1 MSFYKIITEDIINS
15 SISWQ
20 FSQPSDIL
28 RKMYEIVRFC
38 GKVEEYLHS
47 LGWKTVSPIKRS
59 LFIGDDDR
67 NLPQSFGTT
76 FSQREASPV
85 VMPIA
90 SVLDLPDAC
99 PGRCSTQKPPAP
111 FWTPGAD
118 WFEVLP
124 FRSASGTTSPPA
136 EPGWKGRWD

>member
-1 MSFYKIITEDIINS
+1 MSFYKIITEDIINF

-28 RKMYEIVRFC
+28 RKVYEIVRFC

-67 NLPQSFGTT
+67 NLLQSFGTT
-76 FSQREASPV
+76 FSQRGASPV
-85 VMPIA
+85 NGI
-90 SVLDLPDAC
+90 
-99 PGRCSTQKPPAP
+99 
-111 FWTPGAD
+111 
-118 WFEVLP
+118 
-124 FRSASGTTSPPA
+124 
-136 EPGWKGRWD
+136 